1 MKVEQNDYTWEE
13 HMIESIKKLDKNT
26 PEGSII
32 DPDTL
37 LADILDEADHE
48 VSGLAR
54 EIFEIF
60 KKSADKESIKEL
72 FFAFTG
78 VEFNNFLNKCIK
90 ETSRKEVKIH
100 TRNTQI
106 SYLYKK
112 RQNIVKESMNKIQEN
127 YPDDVLANERCIV
140 LYDSSFN
147 EGIIG
152 ILAGKLTEKYNV
164 PAFVFTDPIY
174 PKKIGLYKGSGR
186 SARNIHL
193 KNLLDK
199 NKDLLS
205 GYGGHAGAAG
215 LSIDKTKLSQ
225 FSQQVNLQLSD
236 IVLSERRCLKYDLEI
251 SASEIP
257 YYMDELQKFAPYG
270 EGNPNPVFL
279 IHDFYLSPRN
289 GHFFQRIG
297 QNAEHIKLYGNNM
310 DAIGFDMAE
319 RFINNEVPKQIDIIG
334 TLSFNYFNNR
344 KKIQIEIFDYLSIK
358 KEKTPFI
365 ESLESLLTL

>member
-1 MKVEQNDYTWEE
+1 MSDY
-13 HMIESIKKLDKNT
+13 
-26 PEGSII
+26 
-32 DPDTL
+32 
-37 LADILDEADHE
+37 
-48 VSGLAR
+48 
-54 EIFEIF
+54 
-60 KKSADKESIKEL
+60 
-72 FFAFTG
+72 
-78 VEFNNFLNKCIK
+78 
-90 ETSRKEVKIH
+90 
-100 TRNTQI
+100 
-106 SYLYKK
+106 
-112 RQNIVKESMNKIQEN
+112 
-127 YPDDVLANERCIV
+127 
-140 LYDSSFN
+140 
-147 EGIIG
+147 
-152 ILAGKLTEKYNV
+152 
-164 PAFVFTDPIY
+164 
-174 PKKIGLYKGSGR
+174 
-186 SARNIHL
+186 IHL